1 MRFIDSKIRSISGF
15 RSSCLAIF
23 VLFSG
28 LSLLGQS
35 LDNAVKIIETDS
47 GRGSGFLIKE
57 GEQTYLMSNAHVLAG
72 CKTFKALGMQGG
84 ELALSQYIEVA
95 GDGRDLVRIPVKET
109 TGLRPA
115 PTIKIGEQILVMGNS
130 GGARMVTQSRGEVLA
145 VGPDRVEVS
154 AAFIQG
160 NSGGPVLNSK
170 NEVVGVATY
179 VFRDAVPGWVAQ
191 NTRYARTRRVAMR
204 VNEINWQVFN
214 WYAFQRE
221 GNAVSKHKQGFEQS
235 IERLNNAFQTR
246 NLETV
251 LNEKKE
257 IRRNISSFNRDIR
270 AMRIP
275 YFRED
280 LKEISEGW
288 EDVAKFLN
296 ENFPDSPRITSNIGG
311 SSYARSSNQA
321 KWPKVD
327 VDRAA
332 SYLKEKAKREAE
344 AATALDDRIRQGL
357 ETGLVNGLPFQQAM
371 GKVRDYKTRKKY
383 ESIARRISVELEH
396 SYLEALKVYGD
407 TTPQGISILKKM
419 LILYESM
426 SDIKKAQSTRGLL
439 RAMRVPGY

>member
-1 MRFIDSKIRSISGF
+1 MRFIDSKIRSISRF

-23 VLFSG
+23 ILFSG
-28 LSLLGQS
+28 SCLFGQS
-35 LDNAVKIIETDS
+35 LENAVKIIETDS

-109 TGLRPA
+109 NGLLPA

-179 VFRDAVPGWVAQ
+179 VFRDAVPDWVAQ

-204 VNEINWQVFN
+204 VNDINWQVFN
-214 WYAFQRE
+214 WYAFQKE
-221 GNAVSKHKQGFEQS
+221 GDAVTKHKEGFEES
-235 IERLNNAFQTR
+235 IERLNNAFRTR

-251 LNEKKE
+251 LKEKQE

-270 AMRIP
+270 AMRIA

-296 ENFPDSPRITSNIGG
+296 ENFPDSPRITSRIG
-311 SSYARSSNQA
+311 SSSSVRSSNQA
-321 KWPKVD
+321 NWPKVD

-332 SYLKEKAKREAE
+332 SYLKEKAKRDAE
-344 AATALDDRIRQGL
+344 QAAALDDRIRQGL
-357 ETGLVNGLPFQQAM
+357 ETGLVNGMPFQQAM
-371 GKVRDYKTRKKY
+371 TKVRDYKTRKKY
-383 ESIARRISVELEH
+383 ESIARRISVELEQ

-419 LILYESM
+419 LLLYESM